1 MSDLDI
7 LFVCEYESLDT
18 FRGLGHRCGNLTE
31 CGVCGTAGHRHKNA
45 IPVSKVTFAAGRC
58 NKESMS

>member
-31 CGVCGTAGHRHKNA
+31 CGVRDSGAPT
-45 IPVSKVTFAAGRC
+45 
-58 NKESMS
+58 